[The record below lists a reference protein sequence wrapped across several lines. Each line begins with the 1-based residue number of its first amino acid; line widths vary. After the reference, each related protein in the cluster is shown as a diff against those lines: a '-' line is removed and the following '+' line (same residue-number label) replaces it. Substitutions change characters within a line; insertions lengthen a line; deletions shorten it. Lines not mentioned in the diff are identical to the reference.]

1 MSIFSA
7 LNPFTFRRKHEAAWN
22 ALMAAYT
29 FELLAPEVRRLVIQ
43 KVEEIETAVRQRPIT
58 FLEIVSHTT
67 EAQRCHLFS
76 LALMNLGIRPALGK
90 DLWFEVRN
98 PHVDLLDEDEIIAST
113 RHQLQKKFGVD
124 FPDLSSNGIESPL
137 PAAQLQPNPSLSPA
151 LAKDAP
157 RPVQQGLQAFLC
169 PECGSRKEGA
179 AEFLGDVLELT
190 APTTTSS
197 PSLNL
202 EELRKD
208 PWFGVTQIVYCGTCG
223 IALPAH
229 IAKLWDSRSEADAAA
244 DWKMHFRGHKPP
256 G

>member
-43 KVEEIETAVRQRPIT
+43 KVKEIETSVRRRPVT

-98 PHVDLLDEDEIIAST
+98 PHVDLLDADEIITST
-113 RHQLQKKFGVD
+113 RHKLQKQFGVD
-124 FPDLSSNGIESPL
+124 FPDLGSNGRENPQ
-137 PAAQLQPNPSLSPA
+137 PDVQLQPNPPLPAA
-151 LAKDAP
+151 LAA
-157 RPVQQGLQAFLC
+157 
-169 PECGSRKEGA
+169 
-179 AEFLGDVLELT
+179 
-190 APTTTSS
+190 
-197 PSLNL
+197 
-202 EELRKD
+202 
-208 PWFGVTQIVYCGTCG
+208 
-223 IALPAH
+223 
-229 IAKLWDSRSEADAAA
+229 
-244 DWKMHFRGHKPP
+244 
-256 G
+256 